1 MIGKPLF
8 RLPPQ
13 HEAACACHSSCSH
26 HAFLT
31 VNGKKS
37 VVEYAHMSQGDI
49 VCKATLDTFV
59 RFGIVIAALL
69 GFAVYFFYD
78 GHIGYAKQNEA
89 ICSYRAFAKLGSTA
103 AEYSATGWEAMLSE
117 RPLISTIE
125 ENGQLLARGENGSRY
140 PLPTGCEAARNC
152 PPEVLNHAAMNRSWS
167 DCWAAYSNRMHYPI
181 KPGDH
186 PHDEGAIREQW
197 YAGTAFSIVGIILL
211 ILALRT
217 RQRELSL
224 RGNTITAAGR
234 SFRISDIECI
244 DLRQWG
250 TGFKGVAYMTVGGK
264 KIRFDGMTYGGF
276 NKEKGEP
283 AEALMQAILAQ
294 YKGDIIEYEK
304 TAAQDS

>member
-1 MIGKPLF
+1 M
-8 RLPPQ
+8 
-13 HEAACACHSSCSH
+13 
-26 HAFLT
+26 
-31 VNGKKS
+31 
-37 VVEYAHMSQGDI
+37 VEYPHMSQRDI

-89 ICSYRAFAKLGSTA
+89 ICSYRAFAKLGSVA
-103 AEYSATGWEAMLSE
+103 AQHSAAGWQAMLSE
-117 RPLISTIE
+117 QPLIRTTNE
-125 ENGQLLARGENGSRY
+125 GGQLLATEEGENRY
-140 PLPTGCEAARNC
+140 PLPADCEAARSC
-152 PPEVLNHAAMNRSWS
+152 PLEALDHAAMNRSWS
-167 DCWAAYSNRMHYPI
+167 DCWAAYSKRMHYPI

-197 YAGTAFSIVGIILL
+197 YAGIAFTITGFVLL
-211 ILALRT
+211 GLALRT
-217 RQRELSL
+217 HKRELSL
-224 RGNTITAAGR
+224 RGDTVTAAGQ
-234 SFRISDIECI
+234 SFRLSDIECI

-250 TGFKGVAYMTVGGK
+250 TGFKGVAYLTVGGK
-264 KIRFDGMTYGGF
+264 KVRFDGMTYGGF

-304 TAAQDS
+304 ATAQDS